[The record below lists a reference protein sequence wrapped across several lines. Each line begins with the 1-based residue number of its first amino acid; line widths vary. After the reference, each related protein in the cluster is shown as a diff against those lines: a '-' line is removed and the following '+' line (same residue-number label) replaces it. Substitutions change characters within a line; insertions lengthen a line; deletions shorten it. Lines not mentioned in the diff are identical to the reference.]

1 MTQTLPP
8 ESGQLFRH
16 PLDASPL
23 TPEISGDGAIAALL
37 GADGSRFAVDDGIP
51 DLIWPRTLGEAE
63 RTAQATYEEVAD
75 VYDKYIHLTFDT
87 FNTDETTERRRMV
100 DRLALQPGQTVLEFG
115 CGTGRTSAL
124 IAERLGAQGT
134 LLLQELARPVLVH
147 ARAKAADLATP
158 CHVALANG
166 SYLPLADNSVDAVF
180 HFGGVNMFSDIG
192 RCFAEAAR
200 VTKPGGR
207 VVIGDENMP
216 VWLRD
221 TEMGRVLMN
230 SNHHY
235 RCPVPFEHIPIEAR
249 DVACEWIIGGVF
261 YVISFTVG
269 EGAPYADLDFQIPGR
284 RGGTHRTRYYG
295 QLEGVT
301 PEAKRHAQDQAARAG
316 MSLHAWLD
324 RLIRAADGTP
334 GTTGDDDGN
343 GQGGAR

>member
-1 MTQTLPP
+1 MTINDTPSLTAAH
-8 ESGQLFRH
+8 LYRH
-16 PLDASPL
+16 PFDSTSLSLDIGDDG
-23 TPEISGDGAIAALL
+23 ISAGLL
-37 GADGSRFAVDDGIP
+37 GTDGTRFEIQDGIP
-51 DLIWPRTLGEAE
+51 DLIWPRQLGAPE
-63 RTAQATYEEVAD
+63 RTAQATYEGVAD

-87 FNTDETTERRRMV
+87 FNTDETTERSRMV
-100 DRLALQPGQTVLEFG
+100 DRLNLKAGQTVLEFG

-124 IAERLGAQGT
+124 IAERLGPNGR
-134 LLLQELARPVLVH
+134 LLLQELARPVLSQ
-147 ARAKAADLATP
+147 ARDKATQLATP
-158 CHVALANG
+158 TEVALANG

-192 RCFAEAAR
+192 RCFREAAR
-200 VTKPGGR
+200 VTKLGGR

-230 SNHHY
+230 SNPHY

-249 DVACEWIIGGVF
+249 DVLCEWIIGGVF

-269 EGAPYADLDFQIPGR
+269 EGEPYADLDFPIPGR

-301 PEAKRHAQDQAARAG
+301 PEAKRQAQEQAAKAG
-316 MSLHAWLD
+316 ISLHAWLD
-324 RLIRAADGTP
+324 QLILK
-334 GTTGDDDGN
+334 DDN
-343 GQGGAR
+343 SEGAEH